1 MSPVT
6 NSLGQQVKFNI
17 DRARKAEKTFVEWI
31 SQNPQNTLDIADV
44 AFSIWG
50 YGAALHCIDSQA
62 AQIEALK
69 EKLVEERARRI
80 CHNPR
85 EDKVGHWSR
94 YEDIVVQEARQQLK
108 AEMPGVDWDG

>member
-69 EKLVEERARRI
+69 EKLLEKQCRLMPAAPGCYADARM
-80 CHNPR
+80 
-85 EDKVGHWSR
+85 EA
-94 YEDIVVQEARQQLK
+94 ARQQLAK
-108 AEMPGVDWDG
+108 EMPEVDW